1 MKYLITYDIED
12 DKKRK
17 KISDELESFGYR
29 VNYSV
34 FECELNQTKL
44 KKLTQRLEELV
55 DKNTIAFDF
64 IIFVKT
70 VYQNHLNFVA
80 KMKSSKRRIFLFK
93 TIHELFF
100 VNLWA
105 FLIKLSLKSK

>member
-17 KISDELESFGYR
+17 KISDELEAFGYR

-44 KKLTQRLEELV
+44 KKLIEKLEELV
-55 DKNTIAFDF
+55 NSIKDKEYKPKPDEEQ
-64 IIFVKT
+64 K
-70 VYQNHLNFVA
+70 
-80 KMKSSKRRIFLFK
+80 KS
-93 TIHELFF
+93 
-100 VNLWA
+100 
-105 FLIKLSLKSK
+105 

>member
-17 KISDELESFGYR
+17 KISDELEAFGYR

-44 KKLTQRLEELV
+44 RKLIQKLEELV
-55 DKNTIAFDF
+55 DKKYDSLRFYHICENCLPKSFELCQKAE
-64 IIFVKT
+64 IFEKE
-70 VYQNHLNFVA
+70 
-80 KMKSSKRRIFLFK
+80 
-93 TIHELFF
+93 ELF
-100 VNLWA
+100 
-105 FLIKLSLKSK
+105 I